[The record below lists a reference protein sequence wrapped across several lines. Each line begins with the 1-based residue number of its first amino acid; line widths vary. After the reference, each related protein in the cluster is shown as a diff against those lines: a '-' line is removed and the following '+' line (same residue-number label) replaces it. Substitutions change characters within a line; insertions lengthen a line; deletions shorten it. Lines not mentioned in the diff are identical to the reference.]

1 MLVTLLILTVLNSIG
16 LIIAGSIYF
25 KETYTI
31 VRIEQWNEIV
41 HIVNEVTQA
50 GLLNEEGEL
59 EVPQELAG
67 GCGFF
72 RDEIPEVYE
81 DEEEEEGDKKKGRKK

>member
-1 MLVTLLILTVLNSIG
+1 MLVALLILTVLNSIG
-16 LIIAGSIYF
+16 LIIAGGIYF

-31 VRIEQWNEIV
+31 VRIEKWNEIV

-50 GLLNEEGEL
+50 GLLNEEGEV
-59 EVPQELAG
+59 EIPQELSG

-72 RDEIPEVYE
+72 KDEIPEVYE
-81 DEEEEEGDKKKGRKK
+81 DEEESKKDSKRK

>member
-1 MLVTLLILTVLNSIG
+1 MLVALLILTVLNSIG
-16 LIIAGSIYF
+16 LIIAGGIYF

-31 VRIEQWNEIV
+31 VRIEKWNEIV

-50 GLLNEEGEL
+50 GLLNEAGEL
-59 EVPQELAG
+59 EIPQELAG

-72 RDEIPEVYE
+72 KDEIPEVYE
-81 DEEEEEGDKKKGRKK
+81 DEEEGKKDSSKRK